1 MTSISDI
8 VRQSGPYEGII
19 KQLIELESQPKYKLQ
34 TRQMDQQDRKTAL
47 GEVSSSIS
55 KFVSKLTE
63 LQNPANHSFD
73 PLKAVSS
80 DASVVEMNS
89 ATGINHP
96 GSYDITVHRL
106 ASQDTAL
113 SSVMAADGYD
123 LAAAGAGSM
132 DITIGSTTQTISVA
146 TTKTDAGGNTVDRT
160 NKEILQDYADQMNNL
175 FPDAAQASVFQVDS
189 SNVQFSAQSLQSGSA
204 NAIQT
209 SNDTGVMSQILSG
222 TTHLAATA
230 DLDASF
236 TIDGVTFTR
245 SSNTVDDAITGLS
258 FTLLKD
264 TGTKETMTVQRDL
277 DGAKSNINSFI
288 DSFNNLN
295 KTIRGNTYINGETGA
310 RGKLQGMRTIRNLT
324 LNLRQTGMLPMSGA
338 ATGELAS
345 LSEIGI
351 SFKNDG
357 TMYIEDSNKL
367 DQALTD
373 RPDEVTKLFTDDT
386 SAVTQMKNQAEA
398 YTQSGGIISTLQDG
412 IDQKI
417 DFLKNRI
424 KYENRHLQKYEEQQ
438 RARFAELER
447 ITTEGQAQYNRVMS
461 FQSNL
466 GMNSY
471 Y

>member
-34 TRQMDQQDRKTAL
+34 ARQMDQQDRKKAL
-47 GEVSSSIS
+47 GEVSSAIS
-55 KFVSKLTE
+55 KFVSKITE
-63 LQNPANHSFD
+63 LQNPANNSFQ
-73 PLKAVSS
+73 PLKTASS
-80 DASVVEMNS
+80 NESVVKVNS

-106 ASQDTAL
+106 ASSDTAL
-113 SSVMAADGYD
+113 SQVMAAGGYD

-160 NKEILQDYADQMNNL
+160 NKEILQDYADQMNSL

-189 SNVQFSAQSLQSGSA
+189 NNVQFSAQSLATGSA
-204 NAIQT
+204 NAINM

-222 TTHLAATA
+222 TTHLVAANQ
-230 DLDASF
+230 LDASF
-236 TIDGVTFTR
+236 TVDGVTFTR
-245 SSNTVDDAITGLS
+245 SQNTVNDAINGLS

-264 TGTKETMTVQRDL
+264 SGTKEQMTVTRDL
-277 DGAKSNINSFI
+277 GAAEENVNSFI
-288 DSFNNLN
+288 SSYNNLN
-295 KTIRGNTYINGETGA
+295 KTIRGQTFINGETGA
-310 RGKLQGMRTIRNLT
+310 RGKLQGMRSIRNLS

-338 ATGELAS
+338 AAGKLSSLA
-345 LSEIGI
+345 EVGI

-357 TMYIEDSNKL
+357 TMYVENSDKL
-367 DQALTD
+367 DQALANK
-373 RPDEVTKLFTDDT
+373 PDEVTNLFTDAS
-386 SAVTQMKNQAEA
+386 SAVTQMKNQAET
-398 YTQSGGIISTLQDG
+398 YTQSGGVISTLQDG

-424 KYENRHLQKYEEQQ
+424 KSENRHLQKYEDQQ

-447 ITTEGQAQYNRVMS
+447 ITTEGQAQYSRVMS

-466 GMNSY
+466 GMSSY